1 MTDIRALLR
10 PLEGRRS
17 VPSFEH
23 ARVRDA
29 MHLGVITC
37 LPDTPMEAV
46 ARIMSTNRVHAV
58 VVAGAG
64 AAESWGAVTDRD
76 LLAVAPDAADRL
88 AGSCATHDVVTVA
101 PDDPLATAADM
112 MRRHDVSHLMVV
124 EPERRVPVGV
134 ISTLDIA
141 DTVAWGR
148 G

>member
-1 MTDIRALLR
+1 MTDINALLR
-10 PLEGRRS
+10 PLEGNRLT
-17 VPSFEH
+17 PAFER
-23 ARVRDA
+23 ARVHDA

-46 ARIMSTNRVHAV
+46 ARIMTTNHVHAV

-64 AAESWGAVTDRD
+64 AAESWGVVTDRD
-76 LLAVAPDAADRL
+76 LLAVAANAADRL
-88 AGSCATHDVVTVA
+88 AGSCATRELVTVA
-101 PDDPLATAADM
+101 PDDALESAAEL

-124 EPERRVPVGV
+124 DPVRRVPVGV

>member
-1 MTDIRALLR
+1 MTDIHALLR
-10 PLEGRRS
+10 PLAGS
-17 VPSFEH
+17 NLTPSLEH

-29 MHLGVITC
+29 MHPGVITC

-46 ARIMSTNRVHAV
+46 ARIMTTNHVHAV

-64 AAESWGAVTDRD
+64 AAESWGVVTDRD

-88 AGSCATHDVVTVA
+88 AGSCASHELVTVA
-101 PDDPLATAADM
+101 ADDPLATAAEL

-124 EPERRVPVGV
+124 DPRRRVPVGV